1 MDLFNSKLAKQSLY
15 KLPVNTFVSNSQD
28 SYFTNTDACKL
39 YTKTFFTEIL
49 NCRFAQYMHLKSYPK
64 PQNVYTL
71 DYETLSDQGHDLY
84 RNLESLYQHELQLHQ
99 TAPDFSI
106 CEMGNTIETITHT
119 FVQDKIMFRW
129 YGGQEWD
136 LPAMYTYFE

>member
-1 MDLFNSKLAKQSLY
+1 MDLFNGKLAKQSWY

-28 SYFTNTDACKL
+28 SYFTNADACKL

-84 RNLESLYQHELQLHQ
+84 KHLELLYQNPK
-99 TAPDFSI
+99 PDFTI
-106 CEMGNTIETITHT
+106 CEMGNSVETITHAK
-119 FVQDKIMFRW
+119 VQDKIIFRW